1 MEVFAFIASV
11 DSFGELLLKSFGAL
25 YRLQTQLS
33 EAPDEIT
40 RLFQAMQRFKSV
52 LDEIQSLGAPEVEAL
67 GRVPSLSASWQDHAA
82 ATKADLTGLLQ
93 TLERLQDEFSKPS
106 RTSKMVRAR
115 FRKVLSNHEVERF
128 ERILSAHQ
136 SSFMFMLS
144 VIQERRNRDFTY
156 ELRTQGRRL
165 AALTN
170 TGTVFILP
178 GRHEDR
184 DLERGVRNVVVRE
197 LRRLSSSTLGSE
209 ELHAIATIQSAVKHP
224 GSLVMGTSKSATDN
238 SSVVGPGTVSQTDA
252 LFSKTNLVA
261 RELIC
266 QVFSTYIPIGVV
278 SGRLVKS
285 SVFSQGSGPN
295 IRKCWCLDV
304 SLYPFA
310 FWAKSVFRLYLKKAS
325 SGVFTFAPRRYEYN
339 HSPELRK
346 YLNAGDASAIRRM
359 FTEGKAHPTDVF
371 APSGN
376 SLLHEIVVRH
386 GMGIPNMLDLCE
398 TVLQSTNTIDY
409 DLSNRSGRTPLMQ
422 CCQFMLESEEA
433 YNRMRPMTSLL
444 VERGADM
451 AISDR
456 NGQSSCLLIFQMP
469 QGLQYLTDYLY
480 KFINLEMLQNLQP
493 RDLWLVSSLARSTSV
508 FGSKLRSEY
517 RDLRT
522 PADIS
527 SDNRSR
533 LEILPEL
540 DPEKQAEWVRNAG
553 NFERATFMR
562 TLCSYGTVEMV
573 QQFIGRGIDL
583 EETEP
588 LDGRTYIRHAARK
601 GNLEV
606 VVALADAGASLEQE
620 EWFQRKYNLCASVL
634 EELLERWGFITQR
647 KPIWGKQLASPDSEL
662 WILPWLLRQP
672 NHHSHNALYI
682 AMGCIDALPIVKA
695 VLEFGCGRRDGQP
708 ARTDHGRRCGSE
720 VIDAVRNGNP
730 YLKHLL
736 DAGLALECEDWLG
749 ISAVIYAVDFGSLDS
764 LELLIQEG
772 VDVERRCGYGLTPIE
787 LATANMKLAH
797 PRVTTR
803 GLAYTFPFPKIYVD
817 IDTDRK
823 LYECLKRA
831 LKCRRL
837 SSVAH
842 VEQDSRE
849 EMAKENGWSLSTFLQ
864 WS

>member
-144 VIQERRNRDFTY
+144 VIQESVF
-156 ELRTQGRRL
+156 
-165 AALTN
+165 
-170 TGTVFILP
+170 FILP

-376 SLLHEIVVRH
+376 SLLHLLT
-386 GMGIPNMLDLCE
+386 P
-398 TVLQSTNTIDY
+398 
-409 DLSNRSGRTPLMQ
+409 GRTPLMQ

-842 VEQDSRE
+842 G
-849 EMAKENGWSLSTFLQ
+849 K
-864 WS
+864 